1 MAAFDFPNSPNT
13 NDTYTANGTTYT
25 WNGTKWVRTSPSI
38 GAQGSTGPTG
48 AEGAQGDTGSTGP
61 TGAQGADG
69 STGPTGP
76 TGSTGSTGSQGATGT
91 TGAEGAQGDTG
102 STGPT
107 GPTGN
112 TGAQGDTGSTGAQ
125 GAANAT
131 TISGNADNRVIT
143 GSGTANT
150 LNAEQYLTWSGEIFK
165 INASTNDNPLQVDT
179 GSSNGAH
186 MRFFRN
192 GTQLH
197 FFGCGAGISLG
208 DSEDLSMR
216 SYDNILFSTG
226 NSSTERVRIDSSGR
240 LGLGTNNPDTLLHLN
255 ASSGSCLQRFQTS
268 SYSSYISTI
277 QANDNVNNGSVAG
290 QLALRGQSGISMSA
304 NNGTATQFTLD
315 SSALTLK
322 GTTDGV
328 LNLDTS
334 DSRGS
339 FIRFQQNGTTKN
351 WVGCGNGL
359 GGHNTGDLVLQSSE
373 KVIFKG
379 NASGQTIREFG
390 RFEPQGTTG
399 GNFLVGTDN
408 FGYQTSNNT
417 GHNLYY
423 NENGTANEGFPWY
436 VIVGYTSSGGNNFGP
451 YVVNRH
457 PSYGNVRFY
466 VQADGTIRNYGGIN
480 SLCDEREKNS
490 IVDAPDAWDYVKNWR
505 MRKFKY
511 NKDGLNPQMKWGIVA
526 QEFEQVNPEL
536 VDEEFCTEGNPN
548 VDDTTGE
555 MIFKEQYG
563 DQPPTKRKSVND
575 RQMMMIAIKALQEAM
590 TKIETLEQEN
600 IALRARVTNLEGN

>member
-1 MAAFDFPNSPNT
+1 
-13 NDTYTANGTTYT
+13 GTTI
-25 WNGTKWVRTSPSI
+25 NS
-38 GAQGSTGPTG
+38 
-48 AEGAQGDTGSTGP
+48 
-61 TGAQGADG
+61 
-69 STGPTGP
+69 
-76 TGSTGSTGSQGATGT
+76 
-91 TGAEGAQGDTG
+91 
-102 STGPT
+102 
-107 GPTGN
+107 
-112 TGAQGDTGSTGAQ
+112 
-125 GAANAT
+125 
-131 TISGNADNRVIT
+131 NADNRVIT

-150 LNAEQYLTWSGEIFK
+150 LNAEQYLTWDGQIFK
-165 INASTNDNPLQVDT
+165 VNAATNDNPFQLDT
-179 GSSNGAH
+179 GSVNGAH